1 METVDVNL
9 IFMAIILPGMD
20 GVEAM
25 NAFRHMKNIRDL
37 PILALSAN
45 VMEKDTLS
53 TLGSELTDYIVKPL
67 NIAEFLE
74 KINKFLV

>member
-1 METVDVNL
+1 MDIN
-9 IFMAIILPGMD
+9 LPGMD

-25 NAFRHMKNIRDL
+25 KIMRRIEKTRDL

-45 VMEKDTLS
+45 AMERDIRSALRA
-53 TLGSELTDYIVKPL
+53 GFTDYIVKPI